1 MISLETLD
9 ADAAFD
15 ALGKG
20 MYTVC
25 VKHGSRCMYIYI
37 YTHHHIM
44 LYTYTVYRDK
54 TRYKYLH
61 GFVGWRGG
69 WILTPAQGLN
79 GLLQHS
85 PNGNGEG
92 SI

>member
-1 MISLETLD
+1 MQMPPSTHW
-9 ADAAFD
+9 
-15 ALGKG
+15 GRG

-25 VKHGSRCMYIYI
+25 VKHGSRCIYI
-37 YTHHHIM
+37 YTHTIT
-44 LYTYTVYRDK
+44 LCYIPILCTEIKRDINICMV
-54 TRYKYLH
+54 LL
-61 GFVGWRGG
+61 GG
-69 WILTPAQGLN
+69 GRWILTPAQGLN